1 MGIRTRL
8 LVSLTLLGLTPL
20 TTLANPPA
28 TPLALPANNQPAY
41 GDDFVIGNV
50 GFIVLHEFGHAVIR
64 EFKVPLLGLEE
75 DSADTIAA
83 ITMLQL
89 DKAYPRER
97 TPLVELLAMAAVGN
111 ILIWQ
116 TSLEKS
122 DADMAV
128 WSRHNLS
135 IRRFARV
142 SCLIYGSDTKRF
154 QWFADLTKM
163 AEFRADWCGDEY
175 GVAEQGV
182 AWLTRSYGAASL
194 TPHGRISVKYVEPRT
209 PAQREARD
217 FLQKT
222 GVLEKVAAFVDMRF
236 DFPKAFQVRVDHC
249 STPNAYWDPD
259 ERELLFCYEL
269 VDALRK
275 ASDKPEINRLGQAFD
290 QRPPE
295 PDNQKSDLP
304 KRANP

>member
-1 MGIRTRL
+1 MGTRIPL
-8 LVSLTLLGLTPL
+8 LL
-20 TTLANPPA
+20 
-28 TPLALPANNQPAY
+28 PLALLALALPTAGATPPAAPPAPPAGNPTAY

-89 DKAYPRER
+89 DKAQPREQ
-97 TPLVELLAMAAVGN
+97 TPLVELLAMAAIGN
-111 ILIWQ
+111 ILIWKTGQ
-116 TSLEKS
+116 EKN
-122 DADMAV
+122 DADMGV

-142 SCLIYGSDTKRF
+142 SCLIYGSNPARF

-163 AEFRADWCGDEY
+163 AEFRADWCEDEY

-182 AWLTRSYGAASL
+182 AWLTRSYGAASR
-194 TPHGRISVKYVEPRT
+194 TPHGRIGVKYVEPRT

-222 GVLEKVAAFVDMRF
+222 GVLEKVAAFVDIRF
-236 DFPKAFQVRVDHC
+236 DFPKAFEVRVDHC
-249 STPNAYWDPD
+249 SSPNAYWDPD
-259 ERELLFCYEL
+259 ERELLFCYEM

-275 ASDKPEINRLGQAFD
+275 ASDKPEITKLGQAFD

-295 PDNQKSDLP
+295 PNDQKSDLP

>member
-8 LVSLTLLGLTPL
+8 LLSLTLLGLGLPAA
-20 TTLANPPA
+20 LANPPA
-28 TPLALPANNQPAY
+28 ATPAPPADNPSVY
-41 GDDFVIGNV
+41 TEDFIIGNV

-83 ITMLQL
+83 ITILQL
-89 DKAYPRER
+89 DKAQPREQ
-97 TPLVELLAMAAVGN
+97 TALVELLAMAAVGN

-116 TSLEKS
+116 TGQEKNNV
-122 DADMAV
+122 DLGV
-128 WSRHNLS
+128 WSQHNLS

-142 SCLIYGSDTKRF
+142 SCLIYGSNTGRF

-163 AEFRADWCGDEY
+163 AEFRADWCEDEY
-175 GVAEQGV
+175 GVAERGV

-236 DFPKAFQVRVDHC
+236 DFPKAFEVRVEHC
-249 STPNAYWDPD
+249 SSPNAYWDPD
-259 ERELLFCYEL
+259 QRELLFCYEL

-275 ASDKPEINRLGQAFD
+275 ASDKPEIIKLGQAFD

-295 PDNQKSDLP
+295 PENQKSVLP